1 MRGQEREVQ
10 QCRQEELGG
19 RRRMKEGILA
29 SSCET
34 ETEYTAGCT
43 VTKCF
48 GEGLVSLSP
57 LSLTLSLSLSL
68 SLSGDKDKTASGIS
82 VSSRGAH

>member
-57 LSLTLSLSLSL
+57 LSLSL

>member
-1 MRGQEREVQ
+1 
-10 QCRQEELGG
+10 
-19 RRRMKEGILA
+19 MKEGILA

-48 GEGLVSLSP
+48 GEGLVSLS
-57 LSLTLSLSLSL
+57 LSLALSLVIKIKQPAELAYRVAVLIDLMVTSFIHIASLSF
-68 SLSGDKDKTASGIS
+68 SQIS
-82 VSSRGAH
+82 